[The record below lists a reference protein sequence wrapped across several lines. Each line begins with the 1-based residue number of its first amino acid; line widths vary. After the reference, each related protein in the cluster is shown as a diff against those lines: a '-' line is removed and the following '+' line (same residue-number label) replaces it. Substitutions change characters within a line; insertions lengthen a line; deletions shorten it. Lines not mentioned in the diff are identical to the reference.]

1 MVDNNLIEFALRPL
15 IRGTA
20 DHYWPVLGATAIYLI
35 FAVTSFRIKE
45 PSVTRRAFLACGV
58 ACIVHA
64 WAFLTI
70 WAIAAT
76 ASGWHGQ
83 LAHPHRVIRIGLES
97 SVCLIAVLLPLTV
110 RNLISRRIQ
119 MPTAFTLG
127 IGASIAAVY
136 GDLMLVLWAATP
148 LK

>member
-1 MVDNNLIEFALRPL
+1 V
-15 IRGTA
+15 
-20 DHYWPVLGATAIYLI
+20 V
-35 FAVTSFRIKE
+35 FAVASFRIKE
-45 PSVTRRAFLACGV
+45 PSVVRRAFLACGV

-70 WAIAAT
+70 RAVL
-76 ASGWHGQ
+76 ASLDTWHGRFT
-83 LAHPHRVIRIGLES
+83 HPQYLIRIGLEA

-110 RNLISRRIQ
+110 RNLVSRRIQ

-148 LK
+148 WK